1 MSWFAR
7 AVRGTRRTTRRDFLV
22 RSTGAAAA
30 GMLSACASQPRSG
43 ARLPRAVPARI
54 SGKLA
59 VIQNKDFHPDH
70 NDFVNKK
77 IAEVAQA
84 EGWPLDLAYVDGYV
98 GAGNI
103 VQKLHAAV
111 QAGEPPDVMTHTLRP
126 LQLDFLNIVQPVSD
140 VVTDLARKYG
150 EPLPGFKTNNFLK
163 SRWVAVP
170 FFTRA
175 GGYYVRRDVFQR
187 HGINPDRDLET
198 YEHVR
203 AACLVVSDPEASMW
217 GWGMTV
223 NRCGDGESLVSNV
236 IFMWGGQL
244 VDESGEKVVLNS
256 RETVEALTWLKEVYT
271 DKKWERMLPPGVN
284 AWTDPS
290 NNEAFLAGQIALT
303 QNAGTLYAKAQFD
316 KNPLAQHISYLP
328 NPAGPRRRLQGAY
341 GANWYIFNG
350 ARNADAARELI
361 RRLLSE
367 PVQEF
372 IFQTSIGYAMPA
384 YGWGWDRPVI
394 KSDPVASRYI
404 ETAWDKSGF
413 TGIFWPGPPTPAA
426 NAIDTSNFWTDLM
439 GDILN
444 GTRVDEAVRA
454 AHDRAVKVYREFGYK
469 GA

>member
-1 MSWFAR
+1 MSLPVDR
-7 AVRGTRRTTRRDFLV
+7 RPLLRLLRRTFLGSITV
-22 RSTGAAAA
+22 AAGAGVLAACTGRPQPAASRTGAF
-30 GMLSACASQPRSG
+30 
-43 ARLPRAVPARI
+43 PARI
-54 SGKLA
+54 NGKLA

-111 QAGEPPDVMTHTLRP
+111 QAGTPPDVMTHTLRP
-126 LQLDFLNIVQPVSD
+126 LQLDFLNILQPVSD
-140 VVTDLARKYG
+140 VVADLTRKYG
-150 EPLPGFKTNNFLK
+150 EPIPGFKTNNFLK
-163 SRWVAVP
+163 GRWTAVP

-175 GGYYVRRDVFQR
+175 GGYYARRDVFQR
-187 HGINPDRDLET
+187 HGIDPNRELDT
-198 YEHVR
+198 YEKVR
-203 AACLVVSDPEASMW
+203 MACLAVSDPDAGMW

-236 IFMWGGQL
+236 VFMWGGQL

-256 RETVEALTWLKEVYT
+256 RETIEALTWLKEIYT

-284 AWTDPS
+284 SWTDPS
-290 NNEAFLAGQIALT
+290 NNEAYLAGQIALT
-303 QNAGTLYAKAQFD
+303 QNAGTLYAKALFD
-316 KNPLAQHISYLP
+316 KNPVGQHTVYLP
-328 NPAGPRRRLQGAY
+328 NPAGPKRRLQGAY
-341 GANWYIFNG
+341 GANWYVFNG
-350 ARNADAARELI
+350 AKNADAARELI
-361 RRLLSE
+361 KRLLSE

-372 IFQTSIGYAMPA
+372 IFQTSVGYAMPA
-384 YGWGWDRPVI
+384 YQWGWDRPII
-394 KSDPVASRYI
+394 KNDPVASRYV
-404 ETAWDKSGF
+404 ETAWDQSGF
-413 TGIFWPGPPTPAA
+413 TGVFWPGPPTPAA

-454 AHDRAVKVYREFGYK
+454 AHERAVKVYREFGFR